1 MRGGRW
7 PELKMKRSWYTL
19 ALTDSL
25 YDGQFETRT
34 GGLTCMSYITI
45 MVSLLTSTV
54 AKFGCD
60 RMLLLIDTCIELKLN
75 VSFELPEQPIIK
87 LLSF

>member
-19 ALTDSL
+19 TLTDSL

-34 GGLTCMSYITI
+34 EGLTCMSYITI
-45 MVSLLTSTV
+45 MVLLLTSTV
-54 AKFGCD
+54 A
-60 RMLLLIDTCIELKLN
+60 
-75 VSFELPEQPIIK
+75 
-87 LLSF
+87 